1 MEKITIS
8 YCLTK
13 IQDMFEYFNFSLCSA
28 SVALYIVSLM
38 IFISI
43 MRLHFFFISDSSSGG
58 DYLGVHMTSKLIRL
72 ESHDDQ
78 NVGNEPED
86 L

>member
-1 MEKITIS
+1 MG
-8 YCLTK
+8 
-13 IQDMFEYFNFSLCSA
+13 
-28 SVALYIVSLM
+28 ALLPDDVIA
-38 IFISI
+38 IF
-43 MRLHFFFISDSSSGG
+43 FGSDSSSGG
-58 DYLGVHMTSKLIRL
+58 GYLGVHMTSKLIRL